1 MKRTEELTQEI
12 ETLKDRL
19 SRLSMASMRINESL
33 DMGTVLQGALDSA
46 RSLTGARY
54 GVITLLDDSGQ
65 VQDFLSSGMTA
76 DEANQLWG
84 VPDGLKLFEY
94 LGSIT
99 EPLRLQ
105 DLLGHI
111 RLQGLPDLRPPLK
124 VGPALAFLGAPILY
138 WGERV
143 GLIYVAE
150 KEDAEEFSQEDE
162 EVLVMFASQAA
173 MVIANAR
180 RYRDEQRAR
189 ADLETLINT
198 SPVGVVVF
206 DVRTGA
212 PVSLNREAIRITDGI
227 RDSGQSREELLATVI
242 MRRADGRE
250 IRFDEFPIAEAF
262 SQGETIRAEEI
273 VLRVPDGRKITTLV
287 NATPI
292 RSDDGELESFVVT
305 MQDLSALEEVER
317 MRAEFLAIVSHEL
330 RTPLTSI
337 KGSTIT
343 ALGDPNSLDRTEV
356 LQFFRIIDS
365 QADKM
370 HDLIGGLLDLAR
382 IEAGT
387 LSVTPEPTEVIWL
400 VEEARKSI
408 ASSLE
413 GSNLRIELAQELP
426 LVMADKLRVVQV
438 LSNLLANAVR
448 YSPDGAPVLI
458 NVWRSDVHVAFSIT
472 DQGKGL
478 SADLLPRLFRKFTRI
493 DGRDLGGG
501 VAGSGLGLAI
511 CKGIVEAHGGRIW
524 AESEGLGRGARF
536 TFTIPAVE
544 PVDDIASTT
553 SSWPD
558 SESSPHNEGR
568 PRILAVDDDP
578 HTLRYVRDSLTK
590 AGYTPIVTG
599 DPSEVSRLVADE
611 EPELVILD
619 LVLPGSDGIELMGQI
634 LEIRDVPV
642 IFLSV
647 YGQDEV
653 VARAFDMGASD
664 YIVKP
669 FSPTE
674 LAARIRAALR
684 KRIVTE

>member
-1 MKRTEELTQEI
+1 MKSTQELTQEI

-143 GLIYVAE
+143 GFIYVAE

-227 RDSGQSREELLATVI
+227 RDSGQSREELLETVI

-408 ASSLE
+408 VSSLE
-413 GSNLRIELAQELP
+413 GANLRIELSQELP

-493 DGRDLGGG
+493 DGRDMGGG

-544 PVDDIASTT
+544 PVGDVAST
-553 SSWPD
+553 SSASPD
-558 SESSPHNEGR
+558 GESSQDHGDR
-568 PRILAVDDDP
+568 LRILAVDDDP
-578 HTLRYVRDSLTK
+578 HTLRYVRDSLSRE
-590 AGYTPIVTG
+590 GYTPIVTS
-599 DPSEVSRLVADE
+599 DPAEVSRLVADE
-611 EPELVILD
+611 DPDLVLLD
-619 LVLPGSDGIELMGQI
+619 LVLPGSDGISLMGEI

-647 YGQDEV
+647 YGQDDV

-664 YIVKP
+664 YMVKP

-684 KRIVTE
+684 RRTLAE

>member
-1 MKRTEELTQEI
+1 MKSTEELTREI

-19 SRLSMASMRINESL
+19 SRLSMASVRINESL

-99 EPLRLQ
+99 EPLRLR

-111 RLQGLPDLRPPLK
+111 RLQGLPDLRPHLK

-138 WGERV
+138 WGESV
-143 GLIYVAE
+143 GFIYVAE
-150 KEDAEEFSQEDE
+150 KEDAEEFSHEDE

-227 RDSGQSREELLATVI
+227 RDSWQSREELLETVI

-262 SQGETIRAEEI
+262 GQGETIRAEEI
-273 VLRVPDGRKITTLV
+273 VLRVPDGRKITALV

-292 RSDDGELESFVVT
+292 WSDDGEVDSFVIT
-305 MQDLSALEEVER
+305 MQDLSPLEEVER
-317 MRAEFLAIVSHEL
+317 MRAEFLAMVSHEL

-343 ALGDPNSLDRTEV
+343 ALGNPTSLDRTEV
-356 LQFFRIIDS
+356 QQFFRIIDS

-370 HDLIGGLLDLAR
+370 HELIGGLLDLAR

-387 LSVTPEPTEVIWL
+387 LSVTPEPTEVISL
-400 VEEARKSI
+400 IEDARESMVSG
-408 ASSLE
+408 AE
-413 GSNLRIELAQELP
+413 GANLRIEISQELP
-426 LVMADKLRVVQV
+426 LVMADRQRVVQV

-458 NVWRSDVHVAFSIT
+458 NVWRSDINVAFSII
-472 DQGKGL
+472 DQGRGL

-493 DGRDLGGG
+493 DGGDMGGG

-544 PVDDIASTT
+544 PIGDIASKKSV
-553 SSWPD
+553 SSD
-558 SESSPHNEGR
+558 GHSSQDDGDR
-568 PRILAVDDDP
+568 LRILAVDDDP
-578 HTLRYVRDSLTK
+578 HTLRYVRDSLAK
-590 AGYTPIVTG
+590 AGYAPVITS
-599 DPSEVSRLVADE
+599 DPSEVSRLVVDE
-611 EPELVILD
+611 DPDLVLLD
-619 LVLPGSDGIELMGQI
+619 LVLPGSDGISLMGEI
-634 LEIRDVPV
+634 LEIKDVPI

-653 VARAFDMGASD
+653 VARTFDMGASD
-664 YIVKP
+664 YMVKP

-684 KRIVTE
+684 KRQLAE